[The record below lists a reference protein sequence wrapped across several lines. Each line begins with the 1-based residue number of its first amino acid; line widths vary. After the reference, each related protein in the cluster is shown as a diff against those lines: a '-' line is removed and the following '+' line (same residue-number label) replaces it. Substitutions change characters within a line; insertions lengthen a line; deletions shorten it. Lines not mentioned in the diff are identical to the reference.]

1 MKPLR
6 AGLAGLLAASTAA
19 VALAVPAP
27 AAPGPGPVW
36 SPPVVVG
43 HDGSSPRVAVN
54 AAGVTVLAWWCDYS
68 ICVRRRSPQGALGR
82 TVHVPTTNVV
92 SYDVAVADDGTATLL
107 HRVERKDGW
116 VHVAQRLRP
125 GGQVG
130 DPVLLAEQADVF
142 ASTVSRTGDLAVE
155 LWGEDRKWL
164 RVLGADGA
172 LGPEV
177 PLAAETVVEPAADG
191 GFWLLDRDRAG
202 VLRLRHVL
210 DGTIASEQT
219 VGTSPVAADLA
230 VRTDGTVVVA
240 WWEGPRP
247 ERRLRTLQIAPPG
260 TTSPV
265 RGLTGIVRAGRD
277 LDLTALPDGRVL
289 AAFRSRRGGYADVRG
304 GVVPREPGPWLRLGP
319 ALLPGYD
326 RVVEVAHDR
335 VVLLS
340 LVDTWMD
347 HHVLA
352 QTWDGR
358 RTSRPRRIIEAPGY
372 DNDCGSSEI
381 TAASAGGHVA
391 LVNRRGHSCRPRYD
405 KVVLTYRR

>member
-1 MKPLR
+1 MR
-6 AGLAGLLAASTAA
+6 ARALLGAVVGGLGLSVLS
-19 VALAVPAP
+19 AVPAP
-27 AAPGPGPVW
+27 AAQAPGPVW

-43 HDGSSPRVAVN
+43 RDGYAPRVAVN
-54 AAGVTVLAWWCDYS
+54 TAGVTVLAWSCDYS

-82 TVHVPTTNVV
+82 TVQVPSTNVI
-92 SYDVAVADDGTATLL
+92 SHDVAVADNGTATLV
-107 HRVERKDGW
+107 HRVEREDGW

-125 GGQVG
+125 SGPVG
-130 DPVLLAEQADVF
+130 DPVLLAEQADVV

-155 LWGEDRKWL
+155 MWDQDRKWL

-202 VLRLRHVL
+202 VLGLRHVL

-219 VGTSPVAADLA
+219 VGSSPVAADLA

-240 WWEGPRP
+240 WWEGPRR
-247 ERRLRTLQIAPPG
+247 ERRLRTLQVAPTG
-260 TTSPV
+260 TVSRV
-265 RGLTGIVRAGRD
+265 RGLSGVVRAGRD

-326 RVVEVAHDR
+326 RVVAVARDR

-347 HHVLA
+347 HHVSA
-352 QTWDGR
+352 RTWDGR
-358 RTSRPRRIIEAPGY
+358 RVSRPKRIIEAPGY